1 MINWTYRS
9 TCNIGSAVKNFFDER
24 SQIMAIKARKFDH
37 VAVTVSDTEA
47 SLAFYVGQLG
57 LEQVEQHQ
65 LEGDKVDEA
74 NGLQGARAQSTRLIA
89 PDSPTV
95 LIDLLEYWDHDAE
108 DHITPHGSVGSC
120 HFALVV
126 DNLPEAV
133 ADLQGKGVP
142 FISGPVN
149 FELTEG
155 SVSVCFCEDP
165 DGNLVELM
173 EEYQQY

>member
-1 MINWTYRS
+1 MTVN
-9 TCNIGSAVKNFFDER
+9 AK
-24 SQIMAIKARKFDH
+24 KFDH

-47 SLAFYVGQLG
+47 SLGFYVGQLG
-57 LEQVEQHQ
+57 LQQVEQHQ
-65 LEGDKVDEA
+65 LKGDKVDEA
-74 NGLQGARAQSTRLIA
+74 NGLSGARAQSTRLIA
-89 PDSPTV
+89 PDSPNV
-95 LIDLLEYWDHDAE
+95 LIDLLEYWDHDAQ

-126 DNLPEAV
+126 DDLPGAV
-133 ADLQGKGVP
+133 EELRGKGVE

-149 FELTEG
+149 FKLTEG

>member
-1 MINWTYRS
+1 MT
-9 TCNIGSAVKNFFDER
+9 
-24 SQIMAIKARKFDH
+24 IKARKFDH

-47 SLAFYVGQLG
+47 SLGFYVGQLG
-57 LEQVEQHQ
+57 LQQVEQHQ

-74 NGLQGARAQSTRLIA
+74 NGLSGARAQSTRLIA
-89 PDSPTV
+89 PDSPNV
-95 LIDLLEYWDHDAE
+95 LIDLLEYWDLE
-108 DHITPHGSVGSC
+108 PENHITPHGSVGSC

-126 DNLPEAV
+126 DDLPGAV
-133 ADLQGKGVP
+133 EELRGKGVE

-149 FELTEG
+149 FALTEG